1 MGNEASTPAAAGAG
15 GATAAGAGGES
26 HEDKL
31 RAIRQMDST
40 IRQRLRGG
48 VSYNMKVVL
57 RGERG
62 SGKSA
67 LLARLQGLPFK
78 PEVGAPLGLCHWI
91 FLRTMRTNQPY
102 LHTLSVHPSNHTPP
116 TPNNSTR
123 RRPRSRRPP
132 SRGRARRRARTL

>member
-1 MGNEASTPAAAGAG
+1 MGNEASSPTTTGAAAAGEG
-15 GATAAGAGGES
+15 S
-26 HEDKL
+26 HEEKL

-40 IRQRLRGG
+40 IRQRLKGG

-78 PEVGAPLGLCHWI
+78 PEVRGG
-91 FLRTMRTNQPY
+91 
-102 LHTLSVHPSNHTPP
+102 
-116 TPNNSTR
+116 
-123 RRPRSRRPP
+123 RS
-132 SRGRARRRARTL
+132 SMDNGTIC

>member
-1 MGNEASTPAAAGAG
+1 MGNEASAPAPG
-15 GATAAGAGGES
+15 GGSSSGGGGGSGGES

-48 VSYNMKVVL
+48 VSYNMKVLL

-78 PEVGAPLGLCHWI
+78 PEVGVVPEG
-91 FLRTMRTNQPY
+91 R
-102 LHTLSVHPSNHTPP
+102 VP
-116 TPNNSTR
+116 TYIPV
-123 RRPRSRRPP
+123 
-132 SRGRARRRARTL
+132 

>member
-1 MGNEASTPAAAGAG
+1 MGNEASAPTTTAG
-15 GATAAGAGGES
+15 GGDGRGPAGETS
-26 HEDKL
+26 HEEKL

-67 LLARLQGLPFK
+67 LLARLQGQPFK
-78 PEVGAPLGLCHWI
+78 PEV
-91 FLRTMRTNQPY
+91 R
-102 LHTLSVHPSNHTPP
+102 
-116 TPNNSTR
+116 
-123 RRPRSRRPP
+123 
-132 SRGRARRRARTL
+132 